1 MIQKKLKWAKDKYDV
16 ISGAL
21 DVLNGNVNILSDEA
35 KVSMKALWCVNNK
48 FLNNKGVG
56 TKEAMKKAFK
66 YASSFENQKKV
77 DSKRGWDSFLTSFV
91 DLYTDPKRGSLLKEK
106 MSF

>member
-1 MIQKKLKWAKDKYDV
+1 MKWAKDKHDV
-16 ISGAL
+16 FSGAL
-21 DVLNGNVNILSDEA
+21 DILNGEVNITSDEA

-66 YASSFENQKKV
+66 YASSFENHKKV
-77 DSKRGWDSFLTSFV
+77 ESKKGWDSFL
-91 DLYTDPKRGSLLKEK
+91 R
-106 MSF
+106 